1 MLFRQ
6 TFGRP
11 YVLACLPK
19 VRALQAGTGKLP
31 RAWVVSRAKFLN
43 LFRYL
48 HHPLPYNW
56 VQALLA
62 VAGASQQAGVLRQL
76 IEWAGL
82 LVPAIRMPT
91 KSQKADRQ
99 TLKPEKCLWAFVSHT
114 LHESLTCC
122 WSTSPARY
130 GGTHGWVPLWTTETC
145 SRGSHASGQFHT
157 RES

>member
-6 TFGRP
+6 P
-11 YVLACLPK
+11 LAGPTCLPK

-56 VQALLA
+56 VQTLLP
-62 VAGASQQAGVLRQL
+62 VAGTSQQAGVLRRL
-76 IEWAGL
+76 LERAGQ

-91 KSQKADRQ
+91 KSQKADRR
-99 TLKPEKCLWAFVSHT
+99 LINPKRPLGPLYHT
-114 LHESLTCC
+114 LYM
-122 WSTSPARY
+122 SP
-130 GGTHGWVPLWTTETC
+130 
-145 SRGSHASGQFHT
+145 
-157 RES
+157 